1 MNCCDDN
8 GNCRQGRDCPIRRVR
23 AGTEPPPDMP
33 VQFAEGHEDDDP
45 QLFATAVV
53 NAAAAVALV
62 LIVVIVVFAVSLLVY
77 GAAL

>member
-1 MNCCDDN
+1 MSA
-8 GNCRQGRDCPIRRVR
+8 QHTPGRVKVQHPHAGDLPI
-23 AGTEPPPDMP
+23 
-33 VQFAEGHEDDDP
+33 QFADGHEDDGDAL
-45 QLFATAVV
+45 LFTSAVV